1 MVLIGVGLQTALYGG
16 SITIMSKIDD
26 KQSDFIAAWFAGNIW
41 GDEWPFVIAFFTVG
55 VDYYSLL
62 TI

>member
-1 MVLIGVGLQTALYGG
+1 
-16 SITIMSKIDD
+16 MSKFDD
-26 KQSDFIAAWFAGNIW
+26 KQSDFIAAWFAGKYW
-41 GDEWPFVIAFFTVG
+41 GDEWPFVIAFFVG